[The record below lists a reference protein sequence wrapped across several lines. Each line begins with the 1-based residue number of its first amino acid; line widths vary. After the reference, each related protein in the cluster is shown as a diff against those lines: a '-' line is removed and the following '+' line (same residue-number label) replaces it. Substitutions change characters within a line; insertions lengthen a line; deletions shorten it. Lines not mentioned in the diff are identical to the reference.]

1 MSSPYRPFRQRLSG
15 WLLVLLV
22 FAPALFT
29 AKLVWTKAVDVGTW
43 DMWEN
48 AALLQKWHDG
58 SLTWGDL
65 YAPQIQHRIVV
76 PRLIILAMTHLS
88 GGDFRW
94 EMYANYLLI
103 ATVAVLVWRLVNRT
117 LGGSP
122 WRWPLMFAFNLLLFC
137 PMHYQQLLW
146 GSSMWSLI
154 PMPCLLGG
162 ILLLTP
168 RESRTTSWWRFAAV
182 ILLAQIATHSFAHGL
197 ATWPILLGLML
208 INPALG
214 PMRHR
219 VVITGV
225 GAAIAAVTIGL
236 YFTNFVNVAA
246 HAYGLKPG
254 EHALL
259 AGSGLFEG
267 DHLRM
272 AVRFFFAFLGTWF
285 SRTPFVDRPV
295 DHAVVL
301 GQITFAV
308 FAAVAIFALRHRLWR
323 STLPWLALAAYVLVV
338 GVMMSK
344 RGADTDDHRAV
355 TPRYLAI
362 SQQFLIAT
370 IAMTAT
376 LGAVFRRADD
386 RWREKHPS
394 EAESSSTVARTSGI
408 VLLTAFCT
416 AQIPVWQYGL
426 HLVEV
431 WHHARRQAQA
441 LLLFLPHVQDQGRLI
456 SMEPLD
462 MELSNWHCIDQV
474 NILMKLGLLRTRPL
488 ESPELK
494 QFAEDK
500 PLPAS
505 KAELTTAELRE
516 DGTLELNGHA
526 RFTVGQ
532 PVDAVLIVHN
542 GRVISLGQPAPRHV
556 LRIYGL
562 DYEFSNTTEVQVTD
576 MYLWH
581 ARVKLPAA
589 GSNAPIELWAL
600 DVKQR
605 RISQLGSTIVV
616 DPVSKAAHIKRT

>member
-1 MSSPYRPFRQRLSG
+1 MSSSSRPFRQRLSS

-22 FAPALFT
+22 FAPAFFT
-29 AKLVWTKAVDVGTW
+29 ARLVWTKAVDVGTW

-48 AALLQKWHDG
+48 APLLQKWHDG
-58 SLTWGDL
+58 TLTWNDL
-65 YAPQIQHRIVV
+65 YAAQIQHRIVV

-94 EMYANYLLI
+94 EMYANFLLI
-103 ATVAVLVWRLVNRT
+103 ATTAVLIWRLVKRT
-117 LGGSP
+117 LGASP

-146 GSSMWSLI
+146 GSSMWSLM

-162 ILLLTP
+162 ILVLTP
-168 RESRTTSWWRFAAV
+168 REARNDSWWRFAVA

-208 INPALG
+208 VNPALG
-214 PMRHR
+214 PLRHR
-219 VVITGV
+219 MVLGGV
-225 GAAIAAVTIGL
+225 GAAIAAGTIAF
-236 YFTNFVNVAA
+236 YFSNFINMGA
-246 HAYGLKPG
+246 HAYGLRPG
-254 EHALL
+254 EHALH
-259 AGSGLFEG
+259 AGGGIFEEG
-267 DHLRM
+267 HLRM
-272 AVRFFFAFLGTWF
+272 GVRFFFAFLGTWF

-308 FAAVAIFALRHRLWR
+308 FGAVAIFALRHRLWR
-323 STLPWLALAAYVLVV
+323 STLPWLALASYVLVV

-355 TPRYLAI
+355 TPRYVAI
-362 SQQFLIAT
+362 SQHLIIAT

-376 LGAVFRRADD
+376 LGAVFRRAGD

-394 EAESSSTVARTSGI
+394 EAAPSNEVVRIAGI

-426 HLVEV
+426 HLVDV

-441 LLLFLPHVQDQGRLI
+441 LLLFLPHVQDQGRFV
-456 SMEPLD
+456 SMETLD
-462 MELSNWHCIDQV
+462 MELTNWHCIDQV
-474 NILMKLGLLRTRPL
+474 NTLLKLGLLRTRPL
-488 ESPELK
+488 ETPDLSSFK
-494 QFAEDK
+494 KDR

-505 KAELTTAELRE
+505 KADLTSAKVLD
-516 DGTLELNGHA
+516 DGTLELDGHA
-526 RFTVGQ
+526 RFNVGQ
-532 PVDAVLIVHN
+532 PVDAVLIVQN
-542 GRVISLGQPAPRHV
+542 GRVISLGQPAPKHV

-562 DYEFSNTTEVQVTD
+562 DYEFSNTHEVPVTE
-576 MYLWH
+576 MYPWH
-581 ARVKLPAA
+581 ARVKLPPTASA
-589 GSNAPIELWAL
+589 APIELWAL
-600 DVKQR
+600 DVKER
-605 RISQLGSTIVV
+605 RVSQLSAAITVDAAARTAVV
-616 DPVSKAAHIKRT
+616 KRP